1 MASVR
6 RGIFLSTAE
15 RYGLLVTNFATT
27 LITARLLTPSDFGIV
42 VLGMSALS
50 LVDIFRDFGGCTYI
64 VQTDKIT
71 PQRVQTVFTISFL
84 LSLPLFLFLFFFS
97 GELASFYGS
106 EQLKSYLGVSAVC
119 LLLTSFCAPV
129 YSLLRRDL
137 AFGKIAILSLSTT
150 LLNSILTIALALG
163 GFKYMSY
170 AWAQLA
176 SSIIY
181 VVFCYV
187 WGPQFPIYRFSLA
200 DWRRVMSFGIYDS
213 GAYFLNHL
221 ADSAPTLA
229 FGKTLGVENLG
240 LYFRAITVSRLPERF
255 VLSGF
260 VPVLL
265 PAFSKSA
272 REGGDLKAAF
282 LFTIEHLT
290 VLLWPALAIV
300 ALLTRPLVEI
310 LVGHQWLATIPMI
323 EVIAA
328 SFFFCFMMN
337 LPNPLL
343 IAAGAIRDT
352 VLLSLLIVPVTVAIQ
367 VGASFLGLQAVAWSF
382 LFTNAYVAIV
392 SLLVLRRR
400 IPFGWHEV
408 GRALKKSAAVT
419 AMSAAAPLAAVIS
432 AGGVENVTIPA
443 GLLAG
448 CAAALGWLVGIVV
461 TRHPILGELE
471 RALSAGARAVPAAA
485 ILRQFTFTKRTSV
498 ENAPVVT
505 TARAHE
511 NINPS
516 AGD

>member
-1 MASVR
+1 MATVR

-27 LITARLLTPSDFGIV
+27 LITARLLTPSDFGVV
-42 VLGMSALS
+42 VLAMSALS
-50 LVDIFRDFGGCTYI
+50 LVDIFRDFGGGTYI
-64 VQTDKIT
+64 VQADTIT

-84 LSLPLFLFLFFFS
+84 LSLPLFIFLFFFS
-97 GELASFYGS
+97 HVLSSFYGS
-106 EQLKSYLGVSAVC
+106 NELESYLQVSAIC

-129 YSLLRRDL
+129 YALLRRDL

-150 LLNSILTIALALG
+150 LLNSVLTIALAIA
-163 GFKYMSY
+163 GFRYMSY

-187 WGPQFPIYRFSLA
+187 WGPRFPIYRLSFT
-200 DWRRVMSFGIYDS
+200 DWKRITSFGIFDS
-213 GAYFLNHL
+213 GSYFLNHL
-221 ADSAPTLA
+221 ADAAPTLA

-265 PAFSKSA
+265 PAFSKTA

-282 LFTIEHLT
+282 LFAIEHLT

-328 SFFFCFMMN
+328 SYFFCFMMN
-337 LPNPLL
+337 LPNPIL
-343 IAAGAIRDT
+343 IAAGAVRDT
-352 VLLSLLIVPVTVAIQ
+352 VLISLLIVPVTVAIQ
-367 VGASFLGLQAVAWSF
+367 VAASFIGLQAVAWSF
-382 LFTNAYVAIV
+382 LITNLYVAVV
-392 SLLVLRRR
+392 SLVVLRRR
-400 IPFGWHEV
+400 IPFGWGEMAY
-408 GRALKKSAAVT
+408 ALRNSAIVT
-419 AMSAAAPLAAVIS
+419 AMCAAAPLATVLS
-432 AGGVENVTIPA
+432 VGGAENVTIPQ

-448 CAAALGWLVGIVV
+448 CVAGLAWLIGIYV
-461 TRHPILGELE
+461 TRHPIFGEIE
-471 RALSAGARAVPAAA
+471 RALSAIVHRMTRAGIFGLLPNAKPAA
-485 ILRQFTFTKRTSV
+485 V
-498 ENAPVVT
+498 EESRVSAAS
-505 TARAHE
+505 ARR